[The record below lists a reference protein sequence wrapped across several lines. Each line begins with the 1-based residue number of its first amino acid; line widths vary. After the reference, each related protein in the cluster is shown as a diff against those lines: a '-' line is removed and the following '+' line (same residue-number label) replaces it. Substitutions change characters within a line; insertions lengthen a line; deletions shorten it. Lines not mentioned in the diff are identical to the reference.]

1 MRLGVTCAV
10 LLFLAA
16 CSGQPQV
23 VNPNKPPAEARA
35 DYDECNG
42 MAAVAVAL
50 VPKGKDVEAMRQKSL
65 DDCMRSRGY
74 KVDAR

>member
-1 MRLGVTCAV
+1 MRLGFICAA
-10 LLFLAA
+10 LLLLAA

-23 VNPNKPPAEARA
+23 SNPNKPPAEARA

-42 MAAVAVAL
+42 LAAVSVAL
-50 VPKGKDVEAMRQKSL
+50 APKGKDVEAMRQKAL

-74 KVDAR
+74 KVDGR